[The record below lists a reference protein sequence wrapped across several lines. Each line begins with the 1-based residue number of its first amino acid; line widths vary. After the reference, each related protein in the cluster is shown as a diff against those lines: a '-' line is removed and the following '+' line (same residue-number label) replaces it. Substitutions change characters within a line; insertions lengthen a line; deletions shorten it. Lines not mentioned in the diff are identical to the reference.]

1 MNPMQ
6 DILDH
11 YRDPEHF
18 GVCDG
23 HTHTCHSKNVS
34 CGDEVTVY
42 LKIENK
48 KVIDFSFEGKGCAV
62 SVAAMSMLSDEIIG
76 MHVDD
81 IQKITP
87 DFVVDLL
94 GIEVGPV
101 RLKCALIGL
110 DATKQAIFDKLVS

>member
-1 MNPMQ
+1 MNSMQ

-42 LKIENK
+42 LKIENQ
-48 KVIDFSFEGKGCAV
+48 KVVDFSFEGKGCAI

-76 MHVDD
+76 MHVND

-94 GIEVGPV
+94 GIEIGPV

-110 DATKQAIFDKLVS
+110 DATKKAIVEN